1 MKYHLAKGAMTIE
14 NDTTSEAVSD
24 DPAIEVP
31 ATATPEV
38 EEIEPPA
45 EDATPT
51 DADKAAK
58 ALQRRVDRLTREK
71 YQLKAEND
79 QLRAPKPQD
88 DEPKQLTEDE
98 VETRAEIRARE
109 IAEVKQ
115 FNDQCNTV
123 FEKGVKA
130 NKEFAK
136 SFKELTEEIGSP
148 FDAKGKPTSI
158 MAAILDADAPHK
170 VILHLAEDLDLA
182 AEIAALS
189 PTRQIRRI
197 AKIESDLEEA
207 AKPKQSS
214 APKPVQPVK
223 ASPDVSSAPDPK
235 DTKRWIEYENQREI
249 AQRAKR

>member
-1 MKYHLAKGAMTIE
+1 MTIE

-24 DPAIEVP
+24 DIADEVT
-31 ATATPEV
+31 ATATPPVEV
-38 EEIEPPA
+38 DPPA
-45 EDATPT
+45 EDATQT

-58 ALQRRVDRLTREK
+58 ALQRRVDRLTKEK

-98 VETRAEIRARE
+98 VETRAEVRARE
-109 IAEVKQ
+109 IAELKQ
-115 FNDQCNTV
+115 FNDQCNAV

-130 NKEFAK
+130 NKEFAA
-136 SFKELTEEIGSP
+136 SFKGLTEEIGQP
-148 FDAKGKPTSI
+148 FDAKGKPTSM
-158 MAAILDADAPHK
+158 MAAILDADEPHK
-170 VILHLAEDLDLA
+170 VILHLAEDPELA

-189 PTRQIRRI
+189 PTKQIRRI
-197 AKIESDLEEA
+197 AKIEADLEEA

-223 ASPDVSSAPDPK
+223 ASPDVNSAPDPK
-235 DTKRWIEYENQREI
+235 DTARWIEYENQREL

>member
-1 MKYHLAKGAMTIE
+1 MTIE

-24 DPAIEVP
+24 DTATDVT
-31 ATATPEV
+31 ATAAPVAEDTD
-38 EEIEPPA
+38 PPA
-45 EDATPT
+45 EDAAPT

-58 ALQRRVDRLTREK
+58 ALQRRVDRLTKEK

-79 QLRAPKPQD
+79 QLRAPKQQD

-98 VETRAEIRARE
+98 VETRAEARARE
-109 IAEVKQ
+109 IADLRRFDE
-115 FNDQCNTV
+115 QCNAV
-123 FEKGVKA
+123 FANGVKA

-136 SFKELTEEIGSP
+136 SFKELTEEIGAP

-158 MAAILDADAPHK
+158 MSAILDADAPHK
-170 VILHLAEDLDLA
+170 VILHLAEDPELA

-189 PTRQIRRI
+189 PSRQIRRI
-197 AKIESDLEEA
+197 AKIEDEIEAA

-223 ASPDVSSAPDPK
+223 PTSDANAAPDPK
-235 DTKRWIEYENQREI
+235 DTARWIAYENERLL